1 MSRKVVVTGMGAVTP
16 IGNNVEEYW
25 YSLKNGKSGID
36 YIKNIDTSTIDVKI
50 GAEVKEFHPE
60 EVIQKKEVR
69 RLDKFSQFVL
79 YAADEAI
86 KSSGL
91 DIESINSKRFGVYV
105 GSGIGGFM
113 TMESET
119 EKIAIGKSKRVS
131 PFFVPMTIINLGA
144 GNIAIKYGAKGP
156 CTSMVTACAT
166 GNNNIGEAFRLIKDG
181 YADIMLAGSGE
192 APITKMGVAGFASM
206 KALNPSNDI
215 SRASIPFDKDRSGFV
230 IGEGGAV
237 LVLESEEHAKSR
249 GAKILAEIVGYGS
262 TCDAYH
268 ITCPHPEGEGA
279 ADAMIEAIEEAGI
292 ERNEVSYINA
302 HGTSTPLND
311 KYETYAIKRVFNDYA
326 YNIPVSSTK
335 SMTGHLLG
343 GAGSIEAVACIKAL
357 QEGFIPPTI
366 GLENVD
372 EELDLD
378 YVPNKGRE
386 KELKYV
392 LSNSLGFGGHN
403 ATLLFKKLSLIH
415 I

>member
-25 YSLKNGKSGID
+25 NSLKNGKSGID

-60 EVIQKKEVR
+60 EVMPKKEVR

-91 DIESINSKRFGVYV
+91 DVESINSKRFGVYV

-181 YADIMLAGSGE
+181 YADVMLAGSGE

-206 KALNPSNDI
+206 KALNSNNDI

-237 LVLESEEHAKSR
+237 LVLESEEHAISR

-311 KYETYAIKRVFNDYA
+311 KYETYAIKKVFNDYA

-403 ATLLFKKLSLIH
+403 ATLLFKKWE
-415 I
+415 

>member
-25 YSLKNGKSGID
+25 NSLKNGKSGID

-60 EVIQKKEVR
+60 EVMPKKEVR

-91 DIESINSKRFGVYV
+91 DVESINSKRFGVYV

-119 EKIAIGKSKRVS
+119 EKIATGKSKRVS

-181 YADIMLAGSGE
+181 YADVMLAGSGE

-206 KALNPSNDI
+206 KALNSNNDI

-237 LVLESEEHAKSR
+237 LVLESEEHAISR

-311 KYETYAIKRVFNDYA
+311 KYETYAIKKVFNDYA

-403 ATLLFKKLSLIH
+403 ATLLFKKWE
-415 I
+415 

>member
-1 MSRKVVVTGMGAVTP
+1 MP
-16 IGNNVEEYW
+16 
-25 YSLKNGKSGID
+25 
-36 YIKNIDTSTIDVKI
+36 
-50 GAEVKEFHPE
+50 
-60 EVIQKKEVR
+60 KKEVR

-91 DIESINSKRFGVYV
+91 DVEKINSKRFGVYV

-181 YADIMLAGSGE
+181 YADVMLAGSGE

-206 KALNPSNDI
+206 KALNTSNDT
-215 SRASIPFDKDRSGFV
+215 SRASIPFDRDRNGFV

-279 ADAMIEAIEEAGI
+279 ADAMIEAIEEA
-292 ERNEVSYINA
+292 
-302 HGTSTPLND
+302 
-311 KYETYAIKRVFNDYA
+311 
-326 YNIPVSSTK
+326 
-335 SMTGHLLG
+335 
-343 GAGSIEAVACIKAL
+343 C
-357 QEGFIPPTI
+357 
-366 GLENVD
+366 
-372 EELDLD
+372 
-378 YVPNKGRE
+378 
-386 KELKYV
+386 
-392 LSNSLGFGGHN
+392 
-403 ATLLFKKLSLIH
+403 
-415 I
+415 

>member
-25 YSLKNGKSGID
+25 NSLKSGKSGID

-50 GAEVKEFHPE
+50 GAEVKAFHPE
-60 EVIQKKEVR
+60 EVMPKKEVR

-91 DIESINSKRFGVYV
+91 DVENINSKRFGVYV

-119 EKIAIGKSKRVS
+119 EKIATGKSRRVS

-181 YADIMLAGSGE
+181 YADVMLAGSGE
-192 APITKMGVAGFASM
+192 TPITKMGVAGFASM
-206 KALNPSNDI
+206 KALNFNNDI
-215 SRASIPFDKDRSGFV
+215 YRASIPFDKDRSGFV

-237 LVLESEEHAKSR
+237 LVLESEEHAISR

-311 KYETYAIKRVFNDYA
+311 KYETYAIKRVFDDYA

-403 ATLLFKKLSLIH
+403 ATLLFKKWE
-415 I
+415 

>member
-25 YSLKNGKSGID
+25 NSLKNGKSGID

-50 GAEVKEFHPE
+50 GAEVKDFHPE
-60 EVIQKKEVR
+60 EVMPKKEVR

-91 DIESINSKRFGVYV
+91 DVEKINSKRFGVYV

-181 YADIMLAGSGE
+181 YADVMLAGSGE

-206 KALNPSNDI
+206 KALNTSNDT
-215 SRASIPFDKDRSGFV
+215 SRASIPFDRDRNGFV

-386 KELKYV
+386 RELKYV
-392 LSNSLGFGGHN
+392 LSNSLGFGSHN
-403 ATLLFKKLSLIH
+403 ATLLFKKW
-415 I
+415 

>member
-36 YIKNIDTSTIDVKI
+36 YIKNI
-50 GAEVKEFHPE
+50 
-60 EVIQKKEVR
+60 
-69 RLDKFSQFVL
+69 
-79 YAADEAI
+79 
-86 KSSGL
+86 
-91 DIESINSKRFGVYV
+91 
-105 GSGIGGFM
+105 
-113 TMESET
+113 
-119 EKIAIGKSKRVS
+119 
-131 PFFVPMTIINLGA
+131 GA

-403 ATLLFKKLSLIH
+403 ATLLFKKWE
-415 I
+415 

>member
-60 EVIQKKEVR
+60 EVMPKKEVR

-91 DIESINSKRFGVYV
+91 DVESINSKRFGVYV

-119 EKIAIGKSKRVS
+119 EKIATGKSKRVS

-181 YADIMLAGSGE
+181 YADVMLAGSGE

-206 KALNPSNDI
+206 KALNSNNDI

-237 LVLESEEHAKSR
+237 LVLESEEHAISR

-311 KYETYAIKRVFNDYA
+311 KYETYAIKKVFNDYA

-403 ATLLFKKLSLIH
+403 ATLLFKKWE
-415 I
+415 

>member
-1 MSRKVVVTGMGAVTP
+1 MSRKVVVTGMGAITP

-25 YSLKNGKSGID
+25 NSLKNGKSGID

-50 GAEVKEFHPE
+50 GAEVKDFYPE
-60 EVIQKKEVR
+60 EVIPKKEVR

-91 DIESINSKRFGVYV
+91 DIENINSKRFGVYV

-181 YADIMLAGSGE
+181 YADVMLAGSGE

-206 KALNPSNDI
+206 KALNSNNDI

-237 LVLESEEHAKSR
+237 LVLESEEHAVSR

-403 ATLLFKKLSLIH
+403 ATLLFKKWE
-415 I
+415 

>member
-91 DIESINSKRFGVYV
+91 DIENINSKRFGVYV

-403 ATLLFKKLSLIH
+403 ATLLFKKWE
-415 I
+415 

>member
-215 SRASIPFDKDRSGFV
+215 SRGSIPFDKDRSGFV

-403 ATLLFKKLSLIH
+403 ATLLFKKWE
-415 I
+415 

>member
-25 YSLKNGKSGID
+25 NSLKNGKSGID

-60 EVIQKKEVR
+60 EVMPKKEVR

-91 DIESINSKRFGVYV
+91 DVEKINSKRFGVYV

-181 YADIMLAGSGE
+181 YADVMLAGSGE

-206 KALNPSNDI
+206 KALNTSNDT
-215 SRASIPFDKDRSGFV
+215 SRASIPFDRDRNGFV

-386 KELKYV
+386 RELKYV

-403 ATLLFKKLSLIH
+403 ATLLFKKW
-415 I
+415 

>member
-60 EVIQKKEVR
+60 EVIPKKEVR

-181 YADIMLAGSGE
+181 YADVMLAGSGE

-206 KALNPSNDI
+206 KALNSNNDI

-237 LVLESEEHAKSR
+237 LVLESEEHAISR

-279 ADAMIEAIEEAGI
+279 ADAMIEAIEEARI

-343 GAGSIEAVACIKAL
+343 GAGSIEAVACVKAL

-386 KELKYV
+386 RELKYV

-403 ATLLFKKLSLIH
+403 ATLLFKKWE
-415 I
+415 

>member
-25 YSLKNGKSGID
+25 NSLKNGKSGID

-50 GAEVKEFHPE
+50 GAEVKDFHPE
-60 EVIQKKEVR
+60 EVMPKKEVR

-91 DIESINSKRFGVYV
+91 DVEKINSKRFGVYV

-181 YADIMLAGSGE
+181 YADVMLAGSGE

-206 KALNPSNDI
+206 KALNTSNDT
-215 SRASIPFDKDRSGFV
+215 SRASIPFDRDRNGFV

-249 GAKILAEIVGYGS
+249 GAKILAEIVGYSS

-386 KELKYV
+386 RELKYV

-403 ATLLFKKLSLIH
+403 ATLLFKKW
-415 I
+415 

>member
-25 YSLKNGKSGID
+25 NSLKNGKSGID

-60 EVIQKKEVR
+60 EFMPKKEVR

-91 DIESINSKRFGVYV
+91 DVESINSKRFGVYV

-119 EKIAIGKSKRVS
+119 EKIATGKSKRVS

-181 YADIMLAGSGE
+181 YADVMLAGSGE

-206 KALNPSNDI
+206 KALNSNNDI

-237 LVLESEEHAKSR
+237 LVLESEEHAISR

-311 KYETYAIKRVFNDYA
+311 KYETYAIKKVFNDYA

-403 ATLLFKKLSLIH
+403 ATLLFKKWE
-415 I
+415 

>member
-181 YADIMLAGSGE
+181 YADVMLAGSGE

-206 KALNPSNDI
+206 KALNSNNDI

-237 LVLESEEHAKSR
+237 LVLESEEHAISR

-403 ATLLFKKLSLIH
+403 ATLLFKKWE
-415 I
+415 

>member
-25 YSLKNGKSGID
+25 NSLKNGKSGID

-60 EVIQKKEVR
+60 EVMPKKEVR

-91 DIESINSKRFGVYV
+91 DVESINSKRFGVYV

-119 EKIAIGKSKRVS
+119 EKIATGKSKRVS

-181 YADIMLAGSGE
+181 YADVMLAGSGE

-206 KALNPSNDI
+206 KALNSNNDI

-237 LVLESEEHAKSR
+237 LVLESEEHAISR

-403 ATLLFKKLSLIH
+403 ATLLFKKWE
-415 I
+415 

>member
-215 SRASIPFDKDRSGFV
+215 SRASVPFDKDRSGFV

-262 TCDAYH
+262 TCDAYP

-403 ATLLFKKLSLIH
+403 ATLLFKKWE
-415 I
+415 

>member
-230 IGEGGAV
+230 IGDGGAV

-403 ATLLFKKLSLIH
+403 ATLLFKKWE
-415 I
+415 

>member
-1 MSRKVVVTGMGAVTP
+1 MSRKVVVTGMGAITP

-25 YSLKNGKSGID
+25 NSLKNGRSGID

-91 DIESINSKRFGVYV
+91 DIENINSKRFGVYV

-230 IGEGGAV
+230 IGAGGAV

-403 ATLLFKKLSLIH
+403 ATLLFKKWE
-415 I
+415 

>member
-386 KELKYV
+386 KQLKYV

-403 ATLLFKKLSLIH
+403 ATLLFKKWE
-415 I
+415 